1 MTVEPRPSDAPQPR
15 TTRLLA
21 IATSSEWCSVA
32 LLRDGPRGPLVDCV
46 SERAGTEH
54 SRRVLPIAQS
64 LLQEAGLG
72 LRDLHAVAF
81 DAGPGSFTGLRI
93 GCGVVQGLGFALD
106 VPVLAVSSLEALA
119 WQAGSTRVLAAID
132 ARMNEVYVAALGVS
146 GSGPRLVAPIGVLA
160 AAGAAG
166 FLAQAL
172 DAPAAFWA
180 GAADVTAQGEAERPG
195 RRDELVAI
203 GNAFARHPALA
214 DALRRRGVGVEADAF
229 PRADAIAEIGLL
241 RLAGGEGLDASL
253 AAPIYVRDKVAL
265 DVDEQRQL
273 REQRASTGAAG

>member
-1 MTVEPRPSDAPQPR
+1 MTVEPRPSESPQPR

-21 IATSSEWCSVA
+21 IATSTDWCSVA

-64 LLQEAGLG
+64 LLREAGLG
-72 LRDLHAVAF
+72 LRDLHAFAF

-93 GCGVVQGLGFALD
+93 GCGVVQGLGFALE

-146 GSGPRLVAPIGVLA
+146 DSGPRLAAPIGVLA
-160 AAGAAG
+160 ASDAAG
-166 FLAQAL
+166 FLAQVL
-172 DAPAAFWA
+172 DAPAAYWR
-180 GAADVTAQGEAERPG
+180 GAADLAAPGEADRGG

-203 GNAFARHPALA
+203 GSAFARHPSLA
-214 DALRRRGVGVEADAF
+214 DGLQRRGVAVEADAF

-241 RLAGGEGLDASL
+241 RLARGEGLDASL
-253 AAPIYVRDKVAL
+253 ASPIYVRDKVAL
-265 DVDEQRQL
+265 DVDEQRRL
-273 REQRASTGAAG
+273 RDRRASAGAPG